1 MTGYRAT
8 LAGTLVVATACL
20 ATLALIVTT
29 CVLYLRGD
37 LDGAKDA
44 AVQGSGA
51 LAATLGLL
59 AVTGRPGTVD
69 EPVPVTTAPGDAVAV
84 EPAFL
89 DDDRGHADPGTLAL
103 VGLFVLVLLLL
114 LGVLPTFR

>member
-1 MTGYRAT
+1 MTGHRVT
-8 LAGTLVVATACL
+8 VAGVLVVLTACL
-20 ATLALIVTT
+20 CTLALVVTT

-59 AVTGRPGTVD
+59 AVTGRPHAD

-84 EPAFL
+84 EPA
-89 DDDRGHADPGTLAL
+89 RGEDPGWA
-103 VGLFVLVLLLL
+103 GDA
-114 LGVLPTFR
+114 G